1 MQTNAQLIWER
12 SLRAIQ
18 RDMTDLS
25 FNSWVKNL
33 KPVGIKN
40 NSLILEADNDFNRNT
55 LNNFYRASFEKTIN
69 EINGTEYRIIFIAP
83 SERKNYITEEDSSSA
98 ERLLLNPRYQFDTF
112 VIGSSNNFAFAASL
126 AVAENPAK
134 AYNPLFIYGGVG
146 LGKTHLMHAIGH
158 HILQKLPS
166 LKIMYITSETFTN
179 ELIEAIRTN
188 KNAQFRARY
197 RNVDVLMIDD
207 IQFIAGKEF
216 AQEEFF
222 HTFNSLHGATK
233 QIVISSD
240 KQPREIPTLEERLR
254 TRFEWGLIVDIQSP
268 DLETRIAILRNKAMI
283 ENLDID
289 PEVLQFIAEKVK
301 SNIRELEGTLT
312 RVIAYSKIQKQPINL
327 DLAQTALKD
336 ILPNTAKRT
345 ITLDLIQEMVSDY
358 YSITV
363 TDLCSNRRDRR
374 VSFPRQIAMY
384 LCRTLTETTFDDIG
398 LAFGGKDHSTV
409 IHAVDKIFSSVSDTP
424 SLETTLNDI
433 ISRIKE

>member
-33 KPVGIKN
+33 KPIGIKN
-40 NSLILEADNDFNRNT
+40 NALILEADNDFNRNT

-69 EINGTEYRIIFIAP
+69 EINGTEYHIVFIAP
-83 SERKNYITEEDSSSA
+83 GERKNYITEEEGSSA
-98 ERLLLNPRYQFDTF
+98 ERLSLNPRYQFDTF

-222 HTFNSLHGATK
+222 HTFNSLHGASK

-301 SNIRELEGTLT
+301 SNIRELEGVLT
-312 RVIAYSKIQKQPINL
+312 RVIAFSKIQKQPINL
-327 DLAQTALKD
+327 DLAQIALKD
-336 ILPNTAKRT
+336 ILPSTARRT
-345 ITLDLIQEMVSDY
+345 ITVDLIQEMVSDY

-363 TDLCSNRRDRR
+363 SDLCSNRRDRR

-384 LCRTLTETTFDDIG
+384 LCRTLTEATFDDIG
-398 LAFGGKDHSTV
+398 LSFGGKDHSTV
-409 IHAVDKIFSSVSDTP
+409 IHAVDKIFSSVSGTP
-424 SLETTLNDI
+424 SLETTINDI
-433 ISRIKE
+433 ITRIKE